1 MVDAERGTIAVR
13 PGEELDAGRVA
24 AFLRA
29 RIADLP
35 AGPLTVRQFP
45 SGASNL
51 TYLLRIGAW
60 SAVLRRPPLGPLPP
74 KAHDMPREARLL
86 ARLAPVYPRAPRPL
100 AIAED
105 PAILGAPFYVM
116 ERRAGIVLDT
126 ALPPDAPSGA
136 AGAISEAF
144 IAALAE
150 LHAVDWR
157 GAGLGDLGYPD
168 GFLARQVR
176 GWIGRYEAARTDDD
190 PHVAP
195 LVAWLAAQIPPEGA
209 PTLIHNDFKLNN
221 LLLDPGD
228 LGRIVGVVDWEMA
241 TIGDPLFD
249 LAVGLSYWVEPGD
262 PPALRAILPAVT
274 DRPGFL
280 DRAALAA
287 RYAALSGRDLGA
299 LDFYLTLAYFKL
311 AVILQQI
318 YARWHRGQTRDE
330 RFRAFAGHVRV
341 LIAHAAARAESAS
354 RAR

>member
-1 MVDAERGTIAVR
+1 MDVERGTIAVR
-13 PGEELDAGRVA
+13 PGEELA
-24 AFLRA
+24 AERLLPFLRT
-29 RIADLP
+29 RIAELP

-51 TYLLRIGAW
+51 TYLLRVGGW
-60 SAVLRRPPLGPLPP
+60 VAVLRRPPLGPLPP
-74 KAHDMPREARLL
+74 KAHDMLREARLL
-86 ARLAPVYPRAPRPL
+86 ERLAPVYPRAPRPL
-100 AIAED
+100 AIAD
-105 PAILGAPFYVM
+105 DLTILGAPFYVM

-126 ALPPDAPSGA
+126 DLPADAPTGSA
-136 AGAISEAF
+136 AAISEAF
-144 IAALAE
+144 IAALAA

-157 GAGLGDLGYPD
+157 GAGLADLGYPE

-190 PHVAP
+190 PRVAP
-195 LVAWLAAQIPPEGA
+195 LVAWLAAQVPPEQA

-221 LLLDPGD
+221 LLLAPHD
-228 LGRIVGVVDWEMA
+228 LSRIVGVVDWEMA

-249 LAVGLSYWVEPGD
+249 LAIALSYWVEPGD

-274 DRPGFL
+274 DQTGFL

-318 YARWHRGQTRDE
+318 YARWHRGQTRDA
-330 RFRAFAGHVRV
+330 RFRAFGGHVRV
-341 LIAHAAARAESAS
+341 LIAHAADRAGV
-354 RAR
+354 